1 VHSLSWNEKCH
12 HPFISRLEKQM
23 RSHFGIVFL
32 AMSTSLVLAQQTP
45 PSDPTPHPTPRQA
58 ESIGGP
64 AIPENAEQKQSQGKT
79 GPLETKGNGARPENP
94 QGGTPEGMQVHP
106 VEPK

>member
-1 VHSLSWNEKCH
+1 
-12 HPFISRLEKQM
+12 M
-23 RSHFGIVFL
+23 RSHVAIIFL

-45 PSDPTPHPTPRQA
+45 PSSPAPNPTPRQA
-58 ESIGGP
+58 GSIGDP
-64 AIPENAEQKQSQGKT
+64 AIPESTEQKQPQGKT
-79 GPLETKGNGARPENP
+79 GPLETKGKGARPENP